1 MRRKSEMKWTRR
13 EKSGKRWG
21 AKLTLV
27 GRGGASVTG
36 LCLVTIQPS
45 KETERNEQHKTSKTH
60 AYPQVTYK
68 IYCFLRTLNLQ
79 LSLTPPN
86 TSLII
91 LTVLHSSW
99 DTYIGRWTRNLE
111 IRTLNKPT
119 LYIWILL
126 LSHLSPNLHSNKPF
140 FSLLLLDIRK
150 PDADGGGGKGKYK
163 VSERYGV

>member
-1 MRRKSEMKWTRR
+1 M
-13 EKSGKRWG
+13 
-21 AKLTLV
+21 V

-119 LYIWILL
+119 LYIWMLL

-140 FSLLLLDIRK
+140 SLSYYSIYENLMLMEAVARGSIRSVR
-150 PDADGGGGKGKYK
+150 GMECRETGTE
-163 VSERYGV
+163 VLGV